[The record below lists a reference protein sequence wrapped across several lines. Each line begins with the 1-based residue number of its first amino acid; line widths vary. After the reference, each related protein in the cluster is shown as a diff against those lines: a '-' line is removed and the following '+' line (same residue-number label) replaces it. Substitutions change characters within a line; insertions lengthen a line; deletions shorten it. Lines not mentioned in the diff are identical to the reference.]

1 MNAYLLYQ
9 ISLTQIPNIGAV
21 QARILIEYFGE
32 AAAVFNA
39 PCKELQNIEGIGE
52 IRARMIKRFHDFSR
66 AEKELKFLQNKNIRP
81 LFITDEE
88 YPRRL
93 LNCYD
98 APLLLFLEGN
108 ANLNASRMISVVG
121 SRHHSDYGKSCTE
134 RLISDLASYE
144 ISVVSGLAYGI
155 DAIAHKTALK
165 YGLPTIAV
173 LAHGLDQIYPPEHQ
187 LMSREFTNN
196 GGLLTEFLS
205 ETNPDRHNFP
215 TRNRI
220 VAGITDATIVIET
233 GVKGGSMITAELAN
247 GYNRDVFAYPGKTTD
262 MKSAGCNQLIRNNKA
277 YLITNANELLEMM
290 GWKDPGKKSLTMQR
304 ELFIDLSENE
314 KVIFD
319 ILNGKTAVHIDEIYL
334 KSNMSSSNVASTI
347 LSMELKN
354 ILTVLPG
361 KMYGLL

>member
-1 MNAYLLYQ
+1 
-9 ISLTQIPNIGAV
+9 
-21 QARILIEYFGE
+21 
-32 AAAVFNA
+32 
-39 PCKELQNIEGIGE
+39 
-52 IRARMIKRFHDFSR
+52 
-66 AEKELKFLQNKNIRP
+66 
-81 LFITDEE
+81 
-88 YPRRL
+88 
-93 LNCYD
+93 
-98 APLLLFLEGN
+98 
-108 ANLNASRMISVVG
+108 
-121 SRHHSDYGKSCTE
+121 
-134 RLISDLASYE
+134 
-144 ISVVSGLAYGI
+144 
-155 DAIAHKTALK
+155 
-165 YGLPTIAV
+165 
-173 LAHGLDQIYPPEHQ
+173 
-187 LMSREFTNN
+187 
-196 GGLLTEFLS
+196 
-205 ETNPDRHNFP
+205 
-215 TRNRI
+215 
-220 VAGITDATIVIET
+220 
-233 GVKGGSMITAELAN
+233 MITAELAN